1 MPDVMNAMVSGVTVA
16 PGALMYAWK
25 AFNVVAVVTSSNWPS
40 LYIYA
45 SELSVVGSNTP
56 TNSGSVAARRAP
68 ADETE
73 AFTST
78 ISADN
83 AATDAFSK

>member
-45 SELSVVGSNTP
+45 SELSVVGLCD
-56 TNSGSVAARRAP
+56 V
-68 ADETE
+68 
-73 AFTST
+73 
-78 ISADN
+78 
-83 AATDAFSK
+83 